1 MREAETLFVSA
12 VTIWEVSVK
21 RALGKLTAPANLAD
35 TLRRTGMQPLSITWD
50 HAAAAG
56 ALPPHHSDPFDR
68 LLIAQAQLEGLRLM
82 SEDRA
87 FRRYDI
93 DLA

>member
-1 MREAETLFVSA
+1 
-12 VTIWEVSVK
+12 
-21 RALGKLTAPANLAD
+21 
-35 TLRRTGMQPLSITWD
+35 MQPLSITWD

-56 ALPPHHSDPFDR
+56 ALPLHHSDPFDR

-93 DLA
+93 NLA